1 MGSQSSLITFIKPT
15 LTFFFTSSQVRTVV
29 DRSRSWSGYQF
40 CNFTHSLK
48 NLSYTVYHKS
58 LQSHF
63 IPTKHFKMP
72 SMKNTALFGL
82 LATAAKV
89 AAHGFVDEITVD
101 GQSFT
106 GYLVNSYPYMATA
119 PESIGWSETSTDL
132 GFVSPSQFATGD
144 IICHNGAKNAALSA
158 PVAAGGNVDLHWN
171 TWPESHHGPV
181 INYLAN
187 CAAPGTWAS
196 DALMANNL
204 TGSVTIP
211 STIAPGNYVLR
222 HEIIALHSAGQADG
236 AQNYPF
242 CVNLE
247 VTGSG
252 TDSPEGVL
260 GTALYTPTDAGILV
274 SIYTAGA
281 TYEIPGPALYA
292 GGSGS
297 GSTPVAS
304 SPASPAATSAP
315 VASAPAVSAA
325 PTPLAT
331 AVKPTTTAAA
341 PVETSAPVEDDD
353 TCE

>member
-1 MGSQSSLITFIKPT
+1 MG
-15 LTFFFTSSQVRTVV
+15 
-29 DRSRSWSGYQF
+29 
-40 CNFTHSLK
+40 
-48 NLSYTVYHKS
+48 
-58 LQSHF
+58 
-63 IPTKHFKMP
+63 
-72 SMKNTALFGL
+72 GL
-82 LATAAKV
+82 L
-89 AAHGFVDEITVD
+89 D
-101 GQSFT
+101 
-106 GYLVNSYPYMATA
+106 NS
-119 PESIGWSETSTDL
+119 
-132 GFVSPSQFATGD
+132 
-144 IICHNGAKNAALSA
+144 
-158 PVAAGGNVDLHWN
+158 
-171 TWPESHHGPV
+171 
-181 INYLAN
+181 
-187 CAAPGTWAS
+187 AAPGTWAS

-204 TGSVTIP
+204 TGSVTVP

-304 SPASPAATSAP
+304 SPA
-315 VASAPAVSAA
+315 VSAA
-325 PTPLAT
+325 PTTLAT

-341 PVETSAPVEDDD
+341 
-353 TCE
+353 

>member
-1 MGSQSSLITFIKPT
+1 
-15 LTFFFTSSQVRTVV
+15 
-29 DRSRSWSGYQF
+29 
-40 CNFTHSLK
+40 
-48 NLSYTVYHKS
+48 
-58 LQSHF
+58 
-63 IPTKHFKMP
+63 MP
-72 SMKNTALFGL
+72 SMMNTALFGL

-89 AAHGFVDEITVD
+89 SAHGFVDEIKVD
-101 GQSFT
+101 GTSFT
-106 GYLVNSYPYMATA
+106 GYLVNSYPYQASA

-132 GFVSPSQFATGD
+132 GFVSPSQFASGD

-158 PVAAGGNVDLHWN
+158 PVKAGGNVDLHWN

-187 CAAPGTWAS
+187 CGGDCATVDKATLKWFKISESGLLDNSAAPGNWAS

-247 VTGSG
+247 VSGSG
-252 TDSPEGVL
+252 TDNPEGVL
-260 GTALYTPTDAGILV
+260 GTSLYTPTDAGILV
-274 SIYTAGA
+274 SIYTAGL

-297 GSTPVAS
+297 GSAPAPSAPAAPVAS
-304 SPASPAATSAP
+304 STA
-315 VASAPAVSAA
+315 APAVTSPPAAGAPA
-325 PTPLAT
+325 PTTLET
-331 AVKPTTTAAA
+331 SIKPTATPEA
-341 PVETSAPVEDDD
+341 PVTTPAPVEDDED

>member
-1 MGSQSSLITFIKPT
+1 MGIQHLSQSSLITFIKPT

-82 LATAAKV
+82 LATA
-89 AAHGFVDEITVD
+89 
-101 GQSFT
+101 
-106 GYLVNSYPYMATA
+106 

-187 CAAPGTWAS
+187 CGGDCAS

-304 SPASPAATSAP
+304 SPAAPAATSAP

-325 PTPLAT
+325 PTTLAT

>member
-1 MGSQSSLITFIKPT
+1 
-15 LTFFFTSSQVRTVV
+15 LTA
-29 DRSRSWSGYQF
+29 
-40 CNFTHSLK
+40 
-48 NLSYTVYHKS
+48 SYYARILT
-58 LQSHF
+58 
-63 IPTKHFKMP
+63 P
-72 SMKNTALFGL
+72 S
-82 LATAAKV
+82 
-89 AAHGFVDEITVD
+89 
-101 GQSFT
+101 SFT

-187 CAAPGTWAS
+187 CGGDCATVDKATLKWFKISESGLLDNSAAPGTWAS

-304 SPASPAATSAP
+304 SPAAPAATSAP

-325 PTPLAT
+325 PTTLAT

>member
-1 MGSQSSLITFIKPT
+1 
-15 LTFFFTSSQVRTVV
+15 
-29 DRSRSWSGYQF
+29 
-40 CNFTHSLK
+40 
-48 NLSYTVYHKS
+48 
-58 LQSHF
+58 
-63 IPTKHFKMP
+63 
-72 SMKNTALFGL
+72 MKNTALFGL

-187 CAAPGTWAS
+187 CGGDCATVDKATLKWFKISESGLLDNSAAPGTWAS

-297 GSTPVAS
+297 GSTPVATSAAAPVAS
-304 SPASPAATSAP
+304 STAAPAAT
-315 VASAPAVSAA
+315 SAPAVSAA
-325 PTPLAT
+325 PTTLAT

-341 PVETSAPVEDDD
+341 PVETSAPVEEDD

>member
-1 MGSQSSLITFIKPT
+1 MG
-15 LTFFFTSSQVRTVV
+15 
-29 DRSRSWSGYQF
+29 
-40 CNFTHSLK
+40 
-48 NLSYTVYHKS
+48 
-58 LQSHF
+58 
-63 IPTKHFKMP
+63 
-72 SMKNTALFGL
+72 GL
-82 LATAAKV
+82 L
-89 AAHGFVDEITVD
+89 D
-101 GQSFT
+101 
-106 GYLVNSYPYMATA
+106 NS
-119 PESIGWSETSTDL
+119 
-132 GFVSPSQFATGD
+132 
-144 IICHNGAKNAALSA
+144 
-158 PVAAGGNVDLHWN
+158 
-171 TWPESHHGPV
+171 
-181 INYLAN
+181 
-187 CAAPGTWAS
+187 AAPGTWAS

-204 TGSVTIP
+204 TGSVTVP

-297 GSTPVAS
+297 GSPPVAS
-304 SPASPAATSAP
+304 SPAAPAATSAP

-325 PTPLAT
+325 PTTL
-331 AVKPTTTAAA
+331 AAA

>member
-1 MGSQSSLITFIKPT
+1 
-15 LTFFFTSSQVRTVV
+15 
-29 DRSRSWSGYQF
+29 
-40 CNFTHSLK
+40 
-48 NLSYTVYHKS
+48 
-58 LQSHF
+58 
-63 IPTKHFKMP
+63 
-72 SMKNTALFGL
+72 MKNTALFGL

-101 GQSFT
+101 GTPFT
-106 GYLVNSYPYMATA
+106 GYLVNSYPYQATA

-132 GFVSPSQFATGD
+132 GFVSPSQFTTGD

-158 PVAAGGNVDLHWN
+158 PVKAGGNVDLHWN

-187 CAAPGTWAS
+187 CGGDCATVDKATLKWFKISESGLLDNSAAPGSWAS

-252 TDSPEGVL
+252 TDNPEGVL

-297 GSTPVAS
+297 GSTPVATSAAAPAAS
-304 SPASPAATSAP
+304 STAAPVATSAP

-325 PTPLAT
+325 PTTLAT

-341 PVETSAPVEDDD
+341 PVETSAPVEEDD

>member
-1 MGSQSSLITFIKPT
+1 
-15 LTFFFTSSQVRTVV
+15 
-29 DRSRSWSGYQF
+29 
-40 CNFTHSLK
+40 
-48 NLSYTVYHKS
+48 
-58 LQSHF
+58 
-63 IPTKHFKMP
+63 MP
-72 SMKNTALFGL
+72 SMMNSALFGL
-82 LATAAKV
+82 LATAANV
-89 AAHGFVDEITVD
+89 AAHGFVDQITVD
-101 GQSFT
+101 GTSFT

-132 GFVSPSQFATGD
+132 GFVSPSKFATGD

-158 PVAAGGNVDLHWN
+158 PVKAGGNVDLHWN

-187 CAAPGTWAS
+187 CGGDCATVDKATLKWFKISESGLLDNTAAPGTWAS

-242 CVNLE
+242 CINLE
-247 VTGSG
+247 VSG
-252 TDSPEGVL
+252 TGTDAPEGVL
-260 GTALYTPTDAGILV
+260 GTSLYTPTDAGILV

-297 GSTPVAS
+297 SPSTPVAS
-304 SPASPAATSAP
+304 SPAAPVASATAAPVATSAP
-315 VASAPAVSAA
+315 VASAV
-325 PTPLAT
+325 PTTLAT
-331 AVKPTTTAAA
+331 AVSSAAPVATAA
-341 PVETSAPVEDDD
+341 PVEEDEY
-353 TCE
+353 CE

>member
-1 MGSQSSLITFIKPT
+1 
-15 LTFFFTSSQVRTVV
+15 
-29 DRSRSWSGYQF
+29 
-40 CNFTHSLK
+40 
-48 NLSYTVYHKS
+48 
-58 LQSHF
+58 
-63 IPTKHFKMP
+63 
-72 SMKNTALFGL
+72 MKNTALFGL

-89 AAHGFVDEITVD
+89 AAHGFVDEINVD
-101 GQSFT
+101 GTSFT

-132 GFVSPSQFATGD
+132 GFVSPSKFATGD

-158 PVAAGGNVDLHWN
+158 PVKAGGNVDLHWN

-187 CAAPGTWAS
+187 CGGDCATVDKATLKWFKISESGLLDNSAAPGKWAS

-252 TDSPEGVL
+252 TDNPEGVL
-260 GTALYTPTDAGILV
+260 GTSLYTPTDAGILV

-297 GSTPVAS
+297 GSAPLASSSAAPVAS
-304 SPASPAATSAP
+304 SSTAAP
-315 VASAPAVSAA
+315 VATSAPAVSAA
-325 PTPLAT
+325 PTTLST
-331 AVKPTTTAAA
+331 AVSPVTTAA
-341 PVETSAPVEDDD
+341 PVETSAPVEEDDS
-353 TCE
+353 CE

>member
-40 CNFTHSLK
+40 CNLTHSLK

-187 CAAPGTWAS
+187 CGGDCATVDKATLKWFKISESGLLDNSAAPGTWAS

-222 HEIIALHSAGQADG
+222 HE
-236 AQNYPF
+236 
-242 CVNLE
+242 

-274 SIYTAGA
+274 SIYTA
-281 TYEIPGPALYA
+281 
-292 GGSGS
+292 
-297 GSTPVAS
+297 
-304 SPASPAATSAP
+304 
-315 VASAPAVSAA
+315 
-325 PTPLAT
+325 
-331 AVKPTTTAAA
+331 
-341 PVETSAPVEDDD
+341 
-353 TCE
+353 